1 MSFKSKFKTKL
12 IQAAFHVFRIFPLQ
26 DKVVAT
32 TMRGRKYGDN
42 PGYIL
47 EYLHSV
53 RPELKLVWLHHITF
67 KYSIPSFIKSVSYYN
82 SALRKVYEM
91 ATAKVWINSHRFEPY
106 IRKRRG
112 QLFVETW
119 HGGLGIKKIEGDL
132 EEIRSS
138 AHYMSE
144 LHNTNKMA
152 DVFISQSD
160 HLSNIYRSAFGYKG
174 PIYKCGYPKN
184 DCILNDD
191 GSSKQRV
198 HERLGIPSFTR
209 LCLYA
214 PTFRTSFE
222 KTGKVDFNVYDI
234 DFNRLHDSLVRKFGG
249 EWKILLKWH
258 PIMLKSISSF
268 SYDKSKVLDVTGDND
283 MQSLIMAADAMI
295 SDYSSCIFDAEL
307 RRIPCFTFATD
318 FEDYKAERGVYYEMD
333 ELPFPYARNNDEL
346 ERHILG
352 FDDADYQQKL
362 DAFNERTGLYET
374 GHATEDIG
382 NKILDFIDGKK
393 VVWE

>member
-1 MSFKSKFKTKL
+1 MSFKSKLKAKL
-12 IQAAFHVFRIFPLQ
+12 IQAAFYLFRIFPLQ
-26 DKVVAT
+26 NKVVAT

-42 PGYIL
+42 PGYIM
-47 EYLHSV
+47 EYLHKM
-53 RPELKLVWLHHITF
+53 RPELSFVWLQHISF
-67 KYSIPSFIKSVSYYN
+67 HSSIPDFIRSVSYYKN
-82 SALRKVYEM
+82 AMRKAYEM
-91 ATAKVWINSHRFEPY
+91 ATAKVWINSDRFEPY
-106 IRKRRG
+106 IRKRKG

-119 HGGLGIKKIEGDL
+119 HGGLGIKKIEGDR

-138 AHYMSE
+138 AHHIKE
-144 LHNTNKMA
+144 LAITNNMA
-152 DVFISQSD
+152 DVFISQSE
-160 HLSNIYRSAFGYKG
+160 HLSRIYRTAFGYKG

-198 HERLGIPSFTR
+198 HERLGIPSSTR

-214 PTFRTSFE
+214 PTFRSCFE
-222 KTGKVDFNVYDI
+222 KTGKVDFSVYDI
-234 DFNRLHDSLVRKFGG
+234 DFNRLHDSLVSKFGG

-258 PIMLKSISSF
+258 PMMQKSVSGF
-268 SYDKSKVLDVTGDND
+268 SYDKSKVMDVSDEND
-283 MQSLIMAADAMI
+283 MQSLIMAADVMI

-318 FEDYKAERGVYYEMD
+318 FEDYKAERGVYYEME

-346 ERHILG
+346 EQRILN

-393 VVWE
+393 VAWE